1 MKKKKSLVWR
11 LTQALLLEHEMK
23 CEALGTFEPKVHAKI
38 GCTICD
44 LIDEGWEKA
53 KEITE

>member
-1 MKKKKSLVWR
+1 VKKKKSLVWR